1 MSCKCKSYE
10 VRQAKFQAALK
21 RMDKVLGEMDKVFE
35 RMDKKFAKMMYVN
48 PVEAIGTKCKK
59 QKRQSNGRFA

>member
-1 MSCKCKSYE
+1 MACKCDKDE
-10 VRQAKFQAALK
+10 VRRAKFQAALK
-21 RMDKVLGEMDKVFE
+21 RMDEVLGEMDKVFE

-48 PVEAIGTKCKK
+48 PVESIGTKCKK